1 MPRLIYGILAL
12 VLGSM
17 ALLLPETK
25 KFPLPRTIVQV
36 EMIPTS
42 VSKKFRR
49 YRSAPVKKNERSEG
63 KRQDGGNQFNDG
75 ASSISGV
82 RSVRFGPYDNQSTLH
97 SVYEMQECVLDDT
110 VHSASGRYP
119 RRVDL
124 RNPALFQPSNIEA
137 YRQQTPIAEDVE
149 YDEDVDDDRTR
160 YAQQQ
165 RRNEQHQRL
174 SEQQLPLLRSDSEV
188 VASPNTKPSSN
199 ESPSQLEVT
208 AQIQAGDV
216 TADRNGSINS
226 PSTNEE
232 SVDKAK
238 QDDNLSQAPTQLLD
252 DTNAYPPIIS
262 EEENYFSE
270 HC

>member
-1 MPRLIYGILAL
+1 
-12 VLGSM
+12 M

-25 KFPLPRTIVQV
+25 KFPLPRTMVQV

-49 YRSAPVKKNERSEG
+49 QRPAAAKRNARTDGSRS
-63 KRQDGGNQFNDG
+63 DGGNPFNDA

-97 SVYEMQECVLDDT
+97 SVYELQEYGQDDT
-110 VHSASGRYP
+110 IHSNSGRYP
-119 RRVDL
+119 RRLDL
-124 RNPALFQPSNIEA
+124 RNPNLFQPSNIEA

-149 YDEDVDDDRTR
+149 YDDGEDVDDDRTR

-165 RRNEQHQRL
+165 RRTEHQRH
-174 SEQQLPLLRSDSEV
+174 SEQQIPLVRTDSDNM
-188 VASPNTKPSSN
+188 AKGNTKQSSS

-208 AQIQAGDV
+208 AQIQSGDI
-216 TADRNGSINS
+216 TGDRSGVANVS
-226 PSTNEE
+226 STSEE
-232 SVDKAK
+232 LVDKART
-238 QDDNLSQAPTQLLD
+238 DENLAQTPTQILD
-252 DTNAYPPIIS
+252 ENNAYPPNIS